1 MPIIKS
7 LLTDIRSST
16 FSIEANF
23 FFPRHRKA
31 FYRDPESFKWN
42 HRGVSDEKDETAKK
56 ALSPGTKNPQ
66 IPPANRYR
74 DSIDRRK
81 FQRKREAG
89 EQGERGLANAAI
101 RWRRCE

>member
-1 MPIIKS
+1 MKTQNFRTAKVPIIKS
-7 LLTDIRSST
+7 LHTDIRSAT

-42 HRGVSDEKDETAKK
+42 HRGVSDEKDETAGPF
-56 ALSPGTKNPQ
+56 SPGTEKPQ

-81 FQRKREAG
+81 FQKKREAG
-89 EQGERGLANAAI
+89 KQGERG
-101 RWRRCE
+101 